1 MSYHTRPGDCVIC
14 GRRNEAPDGLK
25 SNKVVRIDGSK
36 KNLAVENMLSVCKT
50 HYAQVMESLEKKQV
64 PQAKPKPIKDV
75 GIRIYK
81 TATGAYKVIGVC
93 GRPDIRAVEK
103 AVLAWGQ
110 KERFERLV

>member
-25 SNKVVRIDGSK
+25 SNKIIRIDGNR
-36 KNLAVENMLSVCKT
+36 KNTAPENTISVCKK
-50 HYAQVMESLEKKQV
+50 HHAQVMESLERKQV
-64 PQAKPKPIKDV
+64 PTAKPKPTKDTCIK
-75 GIRIYK
+75 IFK

-110 KERFERLV
+110 KERYERLV